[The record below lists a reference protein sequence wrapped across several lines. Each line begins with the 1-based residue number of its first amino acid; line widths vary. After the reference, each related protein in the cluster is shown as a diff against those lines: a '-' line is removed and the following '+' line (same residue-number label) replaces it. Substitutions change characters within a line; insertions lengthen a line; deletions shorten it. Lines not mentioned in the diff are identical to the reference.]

1 MVVNKWEA
9 QRNVRIIEVGIVE
22 VALTITCD
30 EDTLTSCGALELMVT
45 SS

>member
-22 VALTITCD
+22 AALTITCD
-30 EDTLTSCGALELMVT
+30 EDMLTFVVL